1 MAAGESVFGH
11 ICRCLALVLLY
22 DGIVTPVP
30 ACQIAGAVPPQ
41 RLQASQ
47 HMFKRILIANRG
59 EIACR
64 VIKTARRMGIETV
77 AVYSEADRDALHV
90 EMADHAVLIGPPA
103 AAESY
108 LLIDKIVEA
117 CRKTGAEAVHPGYG
131 FLSER
136 EAFPRA
142 LAEAG
147 IVFIGPNPGAIA
159 AMGDKIESKKAAA
172 KADVSTVPGHLG
184 VIEDERHAVKIA
196 DAIGYPVMIKA
207 SAGGGGKGM
216 RIAYSTSE
224 VAEGFGLA
232 RAEAKA
238 SFGDD
243 RIFIEKFIVD
253 PRHIEIQVLGD
264 KHGNVIYLGE
274 RECSIQ
280 RRNQKVIEEA
290 PSPLL
295 DETTR
300 RRMGE
305 QAVALAKAVNY
316 DSAGT
321 VEFVAGQDKSFYFLE
336 MNTRLQVEHPVT
348 ELITGIDLVEQM
360 IRVAAGEKLALSQ
373 KDVTLTGWAV
383 ESRVYA
389 EDPFRNFLPSI
400 GRLVKYRPP
409 AESRVDGITVRNDT
423 GVQEGGEISIYYD
436 PMIAKLVTH
445 APSRAAAIEAQS
457 TALDSFY
464 IDGIRHNIPFL
475 SALMNHPRW
484 REGKLSTGFIS
495 EEFPRG
501 FAVRVPE
508 GEVARRLAAVAA
520 AVDHVLGERK
530 RQISGQMIGRPVQ
543 RERRRA
549 VWLERDEIA
558 LDIAREADGLAVRFI
573 GDNGVPGHPH
583 SLVSPWT
590 PGNPV
595 WQGTVDGELVAMQV
609 RPVPNGF
616 RLAHQGYEVAVQVFT
631 ESEATAAR
639 LMPLTTAADTGKK
652 LLCPMPGLVVSIAVA
667 EGQEVKAGETLAVVE
682 AMKMQNVLR
691 AERDGTVKKI
701 HAAAGATLAV
711 DALILEFA

>member
-1 MAAGESVFGH
+1 
-11 ICRCLALVLLY
+11 
-22 DGIVTPVP
+22 
-30 ACQIAGAVPPQ
+30 
-41 RLQASQ
+41 
-47 HMFKRILIANRG
+47 MFKRILIANRG

-90 EMADHAVLIGPPA
+90 EMADDAVPIGPPA

-108 LLIDKIVEA
+108 LVIEKIVEA

-142 LAEAG
+142 LGEAG
-147 IVFIGPNPGAIA
+147 VVFIGPNASAIA

-172 KADVSTVPGHLG
+172 KANVSTVPGYLG
-184 VIEDERHAVKIA
+184 VIEDDKHAVRIA
-196 DAIGYPVMIKA
+196 DEIGYPVMIKA

-216 RIAYSTSE
+216 RIAHSTAE
-224 VAEGFGLA
+224 VAEGFALA
-232 RAEAKA
+232 KAEAKS

-243 RIFIEKFIVD
+243 RVFIEKFIVD

-264 KHGNVIYLGE
+264 KHGTVIYLGE

-348 ELITGIDLVEQM
+348 ELVTGVDLVEQM
-360 IRVAAGEKLALSQ
+360 IRVAAGEKLGVAQ

-389 EDPFRNFLPSI
+389 EDPFRSFLPSI

-409 AESRVDGITVRNDT
+409 AESSVDGVTVRNDT
-423 GVQEGGEISIYYD
+423 GVQEGGEISIHYD

-484 REGKLSTGFIS
+484 REGNLSTGFIA
-495 EEFPRG
+495 EEFPKG
-501 FAVRVPE
+501 FAAREPE
-508 GEVARRLAAVAA
+508 GEIARRLAAVAA
-520 AVDHVLGERK
+520 AADHVIGERR
-530 RQISGQMIGRPVQ
+530 RQISGQMSGRPVQ
-543 RERRRA
+543 RGRRRA
-549 VWLERDEIA
+549 VWLERNEIM
-558 LDIAREADGLAVRFI
+558 LDVAREGEGIAVRFI
-573 GDNGVPGHPH
+573 AADDTLGTPH
-583 SLVSPWT
+583 QLVSPWT
-590 PGNPV
+590 PGEPV
-595 WQGTVDGELVAMQV
+595 WQGTIDGHLVAMQI
-609 RPVPNGF
+609 RPVTNGI
-616 RLAHQGYEVAVQVFT
+616 RLAHQGFEVAVNVFT
-631 ESEATAAR
+631 EGEAMAAR
-639 LMPLTTAADTGKK
+639 LMPVTTAADTGKK
-652 LLCPMPGLVVSIAVA
+652 LLCPMPGLVVSIAVT

-691 AERDGTVKKI
+691 AEHDGVVKKI
-701 HAAAGATLAV
+701 SAIAGATLAV

>member
-1 MAAGESVFGH
+1 
-11 ICRCLALVLLY
+11 
-22 DGIVTPVP
+22 
-30 ACQIAGAVPPQ
+30 
-41 RLQASQ
+41 
-47 HMFKRILIANRG
+47 MFKRILIANRG

-64 VIKTARRMGIETV
+64 VIKSARRMGIETV

-90 EMADHAVLIGPPA
+90 EMADEAVLIGPPPA
-103 AAESY
+103 SESY

-117 CRKTGAEAVHPGYG
+117 CRNTGAQAVHPGYG

-136 EAFPRA
+136 EAFPQA
-142 LAEAG
+142 LEKAG
-147 IVFIGPNPGAIA
+147 IVFIGPNASAIA

-172 KADVSTVPGHLG
+172 KAKVSTVPGHLG
-184 VIEDERHAVKIA
+184 VIEDEKHAVRIA
-196 DAIGYPVMIKA
+196 DEIGYPVMIKA

-216 RIAYSTSE
+216 RIAHSKSE

-232 RAEAKA
+232 KAEAKS

-243 RIFIEKFIVD
+243 RVFIEKFIVD

-300 RRMGE
+300 RKMGE

-321 VEFVAGQDKSFYFLE
+321 VEFVAGQDKSFFFLE

-360 IRVAAGEKLALSQ
+360 IRVAAGEKLILAQ

-409 AESRVDGITVRNDT
+409 AEASQGGITVRNDT

-457 TALDSFY
+457 HALDAFY
-464 IDGIRHNIPFL
+464 VDGIRHNIPFL

-484 REGKLSTGFIS
+484 REGNLSTGFIA
-495 EEFPRG
+495 EEFPKG
-501 FAVRVPE
+501 FSARAPE
-508 GEVARRLAAVAA
+508 GEVARRLAAVGAA
-520 AVDHVLGERK
+520 IDHVLGERK
-530 RQISGQMIGRPVQ
+530 RRISGQLNGRLVQ
-543 RERRRA
+543 REGRRA
-549 VWLERDEIA
+549 VWLERQEII
-558 LDIAREADGLAVRFI
+558 LDVARESEGIAVRFV
-573 GDNGVPGHPH
+573 GAGGSPGHPH
-583 SLVSPWT
+583 VLVSSWT
-590 PGNPV
+590 PGEPV
-595 WQGTVDGELVAMQV
+595 WQGTIDGHPVAMQA
-609 RPVPNGF
+609 RPIANGI
-616 RLAHQGYEVAVQVFT
+616 RLAHQGFEVPVYVFT
-631 ESEATAAR
+631 EAEAASAR
-639 LMPLTTAADTGKK
+639 LMPVVTTADTGKK
-652 LLCPMPGLVVSIAVA
+652 LLCPMPGLVVSIAVT

-701 HAAAGATLAV
+701 HASAGATLAV